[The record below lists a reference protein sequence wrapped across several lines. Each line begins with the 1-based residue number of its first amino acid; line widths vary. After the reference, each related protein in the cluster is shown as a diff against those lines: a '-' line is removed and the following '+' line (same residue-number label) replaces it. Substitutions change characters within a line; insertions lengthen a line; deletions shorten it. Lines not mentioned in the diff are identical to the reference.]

1 MTMTAGAVLEALDAL
16 EKTTGVRPGITGGW
30 GIDALLRRETRPHGD
45 VDLGIASESVSVA
58 IDALARLGYAV
69 ELDQRPARIELAG
82 PNGRVDLHPIACGCG
97 WCRAARPA
105 SRARSSTTRRAA
117 STRSAM
123 IGRREVRCG
132 TPELQLS
139 FHSHYAPRDHD
150 RRDMA
155 ALAEEFGLELPESY
169 RSDVTWLRV

>member
-16 EKTTGVRPGITGGW
+16 EAAGVRPGITGGW

-69 ELDQRPARIELAG
+69 ELDQPPARVELAG
-82 PNGRVDLHPIACGCG
+82 PNGRVDLHPIAWDADGAG
-97 WCRAARPA
+97 RQTGLEGEVFDYPPGSLDAIGE
-105 SRARSSTTRRAA
+105 
-117 STRSAM
+117 

-132 TPELQLS
+132 TPELQLA
-139 FHSHYAPRDHD
+139 FHSHYVPRDHD

-155 ALAEEFGLELPESY
+155 RPRRGVPPRTAGVVPA
-169 RSDVTWLRV
+169 DVTWLRV